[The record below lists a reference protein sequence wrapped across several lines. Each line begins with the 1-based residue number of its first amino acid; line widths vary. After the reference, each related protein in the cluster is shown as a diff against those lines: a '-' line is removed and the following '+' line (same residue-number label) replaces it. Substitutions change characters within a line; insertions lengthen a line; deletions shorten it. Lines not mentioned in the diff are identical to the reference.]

1 MIQSAE
7 DVFAATENG
16 KVPNL
21 LYLEG
26 HRKSGSR
33 MWNHNQKQ
41 KNNTQSKDLNRPIF
55 LKSMVADSSTSYHN
69 KLEME

>member
-16 KVPNL
+16 EVPNL

-26 HRKSGSR
+26 HGKSGSR

-41 KNNTQSKDLNRPIF
+41 KSNTQSKDLKRPIF
-55 LKSMVADSSTSYHN
+55 SSPWSQIHQLPTITN
-69 KLEME
+69 